1 MDEAKGRIVR
11 HQRWP
16 WVVGLVL
23 LASAAVL
30 WVVAR
35 VVIHRADP
43 ILKGR
48 VVQTLEE
55 RFQSKVELDEFDVS
69 VDGGI
74 EATGK
79 GLRIYAPADVVAAG
93 ATAPV
98 ISVDSFEFHAGLRGL
113 FLKPTHVGV
122 VHVTG
127 LAIDIP
133 PRQMR
138 AAGASRK
145 RYKEKIKI
153 VVDEIVCDD
162 SQLVIGTEKKDK
174 DPKVFELRH
183 IVLHDVGPNAPWPY
197 DATLTNAIPKGDI
210 HAVGTFGPWN
220 TETPGDSSVTG
231 RYTFDHADLNPIKG
245 IGGTLHSAG
254 TFGGQLDKIAV
265 QGTAD
270 VPNFSLDTANHPMPL
285 NTSFQAVVDGTTGDT
300 YLQRVD
306 ARLGQSRFSCSG
318 AVVNHK
324 GVGHSIDLDVDVP
337 AGRIQDF
344 LTLAVKTQPPVLT
357 GILSTREKLQ
367 IRPGPESVTHKMSMH
382 GGFTL
387 RRMHFTNPQV
397 QDKVDMLSERAQGD
411 PKAAKPGAADV
422 SSQIVGAFG
431 MDHGAFRFE
440 RLDYTMPGATVAM
453 TGVYSLD
460 GKTFDFRGKV
470 RTQATLSGMV
480 ASPWKRWLLK
490 AVDPFFRKNG
500 AGAEIP
506 IKVTG
511 TEGAPKFGLDFGGK

>member
-1 MDEAKGRIVR
+1 MELNPSSEVR
-11 HQRWP
+11 RRRWP
-16 WVVGLVL
+16 WVVGPGLIV
-23 LASAAVL
+23 SAGVL
-30 WVVAR
+30 WVVGR
-35 VVIHRADP
+35 IVIQRAEP

-74 EATGK
+74 EAMGK

-93 ATAPV
+93 ATAPI
-98 ISVDSFEFHAGLRGL
+98 ISIASFDFHAGLMGL

-122 VHVTG
+122 VHVSG
-127 LAIDIP
+127 LAINIP

-138 AAGASRK
+138 NAGVARK
-145 RYKEKIKI
+145 RYREKIKI

-162 SQLVIGTEKKDK
+162 SRLVIGTEKKDK

-183 IVLHDVGPNAPWPY
+183 VVLHDVGPNAPWPY
-197 DATLTNAIPKGDI
+197 DATLTNAIPRGDI

-220 TETPGDSSVTG
+220 TETPGDANVTG
-231 RYTFDHADLNPIKG
+231 RYTFDHADLGTIKG
-245 IGGTLHSAG
+245 VGGTLHSVG
-254 TFGGQLDKIAV
+254 TFDGRLNKIAAR
-265 QGTAD
+265 GTAD
-270 VPNFSLDTANHPMPL
+270 VPDFSLDTAHRPMPL
-285 NTSFQAVVDGTTGDT
+285 DTTFQAVVDGTTGDT

-306 ARLGQSRFSCSG
+306 AKLGHSQLSCSG
-318 AVVNHK
+318 AVVNQR
-324 GVGHSIDLDVDVP
+324 GVGHTIDLDVDIP

-344 LTLAVKTQPPVLT
+344 LELAVKTQPPVLT
-357 GILSTREKLQ
+357 GIISTREKLD
-367 IRPGPESVTHKMSMH
+367 IAPGHESVTHKMSMR
-382 GGFTL
+382 GAFTL
-387 RRMHFTNPQV
+387 RRMHFSNAKV
-397 QDKVDMLSERAQGD
+397 QDKVDELSARAQGNPED
-411 PKAAKPGAADV
+411 AKPGAPSV
-422 SSQIVGAFG
+422 SSQIAGDFT
-431 MDHGAFRFE
+431 MDHAAFRFT

-480 ASPWKRWLLK
+480 AAPWKKWLLK

-511 TEGAPKFGLDFGGK
+511 TEGAPKFGLDFGK

>member
-1 MDEAKGRIVR
+1 MESNPSWSARPR
-11 HQRWP
+11 RWP
-16 WVVGLVL
+16 WVLGLVL
-23 LASAAVL
+23 IASATVL

-35 VVIHRADP
+35 VVIRRAEP

-69 VDGGI
+69 VSHGI

-93 ATAPV
+93 ATAPI
-98 ISVDSFEFHAGLRGL
+98 ISIGSFDFHAALMGL
-113 FLKPTHVGV
+113 FLKPTHVGI

-127 LAIDIP
+127 LSINIP

-138 AAGASRK
+138 DVGAPRK
-145 RYKEKIKI
+145 HYREKIKI

-162 SQLVIGTEKKDK
+162 SRLVIGTEKKDK
-174 DPKVFELRH
+174 DPKVFLLRH
-183 IVLHDVGPNAPWPY
+183 IVLHDVGPDAPWPY

-220 TETPGDSSVTG
+220 TETPGDSGVTG
-231 RYTFDHADLNPIKG
+231 KYTFDHADLYPIKG
-245 IGGTLHSAG
+245 IGGTLHSVG
-254 TFGGQLDKIAV
+254 TFDGRLDKIAV

-270 VPNFSLDTANHPMPL
+270 VPNFSLDTANRPMPL
-285 NTSFQAVVDGTTGDT
+285 KTTFNAVVDGTTGDT
-300 YLQRVD
+300 YLHRVD
-306 ARLGQSRFSCSG
+306 AKLGQSQFSCSG

-324 GVGHSIDLDVDVP
+324 GVGHTIDLDVDIP

-344 LTLAVKTQPPVLT
+344 LELAVKTEPPVLT
-357 GILSTREKLQ
+357 GIISTREKLD
-367 IRPGPESVTHKMSMH
+367 IAPGHESVTHKMSMR
-382 GGFTL
+382 GAFTL
-387 RRMHFTNPQV
+387 RRMHFSNTKV
-397 QDKVDMLSERAQGD
+397 QDKVDELSARAQGNPED
-411 PKAAKPGAADV
+411 AKPGAPAV
-422 SSQIVGAFG
+422 ASQIVGDFT
-431 MDHGAFRFE
+431 MDHGAFRFS
-440 RLDYTMPGATVAM
+440 RLEYTMPGATVAM

-480 ASPWKRWLLK
+480 AAPWKKWLLK

-511 TEGAPKFGLDFGGK
+511 TEGAPKFGLDFGK

>member
-1 MDEAKGRIVR
+1 M
-11 HQRWP
+11 
-16 WVVGLVL
+16 
-23 LASAAVL
+23 
-30 WVVAR
+30 VAR
-35 VVIHRADP
+35 IVIHRAEP

-55 RFQSKVELDEFDVS
+55 RFQSKVELDAFDVS
-69 VDGGI
+69 VANGI

-93 ATAPV
+93 ATKPV
-98 ISVDSFEFHAGLRGL
+98 VSVGSFEFHAGLMGL
-113 FLKPTHVGV
+113 FIKPTHVGV
-122 VHVTG
+122 VHVSG
-127 LAIDIP
+127 LEINIP
-133 PRQMR
+133 PREMR
-138 AAGASRK
+138 AAGVGGR
-145 RYKEKIKI
+145 RVREKIKI
-153 VVDEIVCDD
+153 EVDEIVCDD
-162 SQLVIGTEKKDK
+162 SRLVIGTEKKDK
-174 DPKVFELRH
+174 EPKVFALRH

-197 DATLTNAIPKGDI
+197 DATLTNAVPRGEI
-210 HAVGTFGPWN
+210 HAVGTFGPWD
-220 TETPGDSSVTG
+220 TETPGQSGVTG
-231 RYTFDHADLNPIKG
+231 RYTFDHADLGPIKG
-245 IGGTLHSAG
+245 IGGTLHSVG
-254 TFGGQLDKIAV
+254 MFDGRLDKIAV
-265 QGTAD
+265 RGTAD
-270 VPNFSLDTANHPMPL
+270 VPDFSLDTANRPMPL
-285 NTSFQAVVDGTTGDT
+285 ETKFEAVVDGTTGDT

-306 ARLGQSRFSCSG
+306 AKLGQTQFSCSG

-324 GVGHSIDLDVDVP
+324 GVGHAIDLDVDVP

-357 GILSTREKLQ
+357 GMISTKEKLH
-367 IRPGPESVTHKMSMH
+367 IEPGPESVTHKMSMR

-387 RRMHFTNPQV
+387 RRMHFTNAQV
-397 QDKVDMLSERAQGD
+397 QEKVDMLSARAQGD
-411 PKAAKPGAADV
+411 PGAAQPGAPAV
-422 SSQIVGAFG
+422 ASQIVGAFV
-431 MDHGAFRFE
+431 MDHGAFKFT

-480 ASPWKRWLLK
+480 VAPWKKWLLK

>member
-1 MDEAKGRIVR
+1 MELNPSSEVR
-11 HQRWP
+11 RRRWP
-16 WVVGLVL
+16 WVVGLGLIV
-23 LASAAVL
+23 SAGVL
-30 WVVAR
+30 WVVGR
-35 VVIHRADP
+35 IVIQRAEP

-74 EATGK
+74 EAMGK

-93 ATAPV
+93 ATAPI
-98 ISVDSFEFHAGLRGL
+98 ISIASFDFHAGLMGL

-122 VHVTG
+122 VHVSG
-127 LAIDIP
+127 LAINIP

-138 AAGASRK
+138 NAGVARK
-145 RYKEKIKI
+145 RYREKIKI

-162 SQLVIGTEKKDK
+162 SRLVIGTEKKDK

-183 IVLHDVGPNAPWPY
+183 VVLHDVGPNAPWPY
-197 DATLTNAIPKGDI
+197 DATLTNAIPRGDI

-220 TETPGDSSVTG
+220 TETPGDANVTG
-231 RYTFDHADLNPIKG
+231 RYTFDHADLGTIKG
-245 IGGTLHSAG
+245 VGGTLHSVG
-254 TFGGQLDKIAV
+254 TFDGRLNKIAAR
-265 QGTAD
+265 GTAD
-270 VPNFSLDTANHPMPL
+270 VPDFSLDTAHRPMPL
-285 NTSFQAVVDGTTGDT
+285 DTTFQAVVDGTTGDT

-306 ARLGQSRFSCSG
+306 AKLGHSQFSCSG
-318 AVVNHK
+318 AVVNQR
-324 GVGHSIDLDVDVP
+324 GVGHTIDLDVDIP

-344 LTLAVKTQPPVLT
+344 LELAVKTQPPVLT
-357 GILSTREKLQ
+357 GIISTREKLD
-367 IRPGPESVTHKMSMH
+367 IAPGHESVTHKMSMR
-382 GGFTL
+382 GAFTL
-387 RRMHFTNPQV
+387 RRMHFSNAKV
-397 QDKVDMLSERAQGD
+397 QDKVDELSARAQGNPED
-411 PKAAKPGAADV
+411 AKPGAPSV
-422 SSQIVGAFG
+422 SSQIAGDFT
-431 MDHGAFRFE
+431 MDHAAFRFT

-480 ASPWKRWLLK
+480 AAPWKKWLLK

-511 TEGAPKFGLDFGGK
+511 TEGAPKFGLDFGK